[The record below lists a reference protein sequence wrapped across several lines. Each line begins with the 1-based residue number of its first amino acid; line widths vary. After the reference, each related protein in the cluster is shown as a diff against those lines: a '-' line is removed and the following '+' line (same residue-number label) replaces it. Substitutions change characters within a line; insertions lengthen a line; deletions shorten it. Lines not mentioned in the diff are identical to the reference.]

1 MPKIY
6 KVKEHDPK
14 SDGFI
19 YSQTSADI
27 VDFDPSN
34 SKNLDDTTM
43 QSAMET
49 MNEKVEDRVTKEALN
64 KTVDTINNS
73 ILNVDKRAEAKAST
87 ITFKTTIIA
96 NSFEG
101 TEAPYT
107 QKIFIDGI
115 KTSDNPIVGLLVSD
129 SYRTALDEKDAWG
142 NINRIT
148 CDDGFITVYCFES
161 KPSVDINIQI
171 KVIR

>member
-27 VDFDPSN
+27 VDFDS
-34 SKNLDDTTM
+34 SKSENLTGDSVQT
-43 QSAMET
+43 AMES
-49 MNEKVEDRVTKEALN
+49 MNVKVEDRVTKDALI
-64 KTVDTINNS
+64 KTVDKINES
-73 ILNVDKRAEAKAST
+73 IMKVDKKADDNAST
-87 ITFKTTIIA
+87 ITFKTTIVSS
-96 NSFEG
+96 SFEG
-101 TEAPYT
+101 TEAPFT

-115 KTSDNPIVGLLVSD
+115 KASDNPIVGVLVSD
-129 SYRTALDEKDAWG
+129 SYRTALDEKEEWG
-142 NINRIT
+142 NISRIT
-148 CDDGFITVYCFES
+148 CDDGFITVYCFEN
-161 KPSVDINIQI
+161 KPSVDLNIQI